1 MTVVTV
7 VLVLNHQVLTAGR
20 ETKCE
25 NWKNSSQRTTDYG
38 LYTLHAIRYTQTLTV
53 NTVSLCIGS
62 GHCHGPDLVLDPGS
76 GPVPEVGTA
85 DTGIAEVDTG
95 IAEGTAGIAGIVV
108 VRTVV
113 EGTVEVD
120 TAGIAVVD
128 NTE

>member
-1 MTVVTV
+1 M
-7 VLVLNHQVLTAGR
+7 
-20 ETKCE
+20 
-25 NWKNSSQRTTDYG
+25 D
-38 LYTLHAIRYTQTLTV
+38 
-53 NTVSLCIGS
+53 
-62 GHCHGPDLVLDPGS
+62 
-76 GPVPEVGTA
+76 TA

>member
-25 NWKNSSQRTTDYG
+25 NWKNSSLRTTDYI
-38 LYTLHAIRYTQTLTV
+38 HATRYTQTLTV

-62 GHCHGPDLVLDPGS
+62 GPDLGLGLVLDPGSGSGS

-95 IAEGTAGIAGIVV
+95 IAEGTAGTAGIVV